1 MQARHDT
8 SDHGIGCTRRQFI
21 GMSALAGAGLL
32 TGCAANP
39 VTGQSQLMLVS
50 EGEEIQLDRENS
62 PHQFSADYGVTQDT
76 RLTAYMAE
84 TGKRLA
90 VITHRPQMPYR
101 FEVVNAVYINAYA
114 FPGGSIGVTRGIL
127 LKLGDEAELA
137 SLLGHEL
144 GHVNSRHTAQ
154 QMSKGTLTQAVI
166 GGLAIAAGTQGRLYG
181 DIAAQVG
188 MLGAGALLATYS
200 RANEREADALGLAYM
215 TRAGYGADGFIGL
228 MDMLNTMNTHKSN
241 AIELMFA
248 THPMSS
254 ERYETAVREVN
265 TQYAA
270 KKGLPRYRER
280 YMDNIAG
287 VRAQAPAIEAMQR
300 GDAAMAQNTLDVA
313 EKEYRSAL
321 KAAPED
327 YTALVVMAKNQIAQK
342 KFSEAAGYTRQAAA
356 VYPQEAQAHYLGGYA
371 AIQTKKYEDA
381 LASLTAYDKIFPGNP
396 QIQYLRG
403 RAYEGMGR
411 REAAA
416 KDFYGFL
423 QKVREGDEAQYAYRR
438 LVEWGYVKQ

>member
-1 MQARHDT
+1 MRARHVDGDLGLRY
-8 SDHGIGCTRRQFI
+8 SRRQFLEL
-21 GMSALAGAGLL
+21 SAVAGAGLL
-32 TGCAANP
+32 AGCAANP

-50 EGEEIQLDRENS
+50 EGQEIQLDRENS
-62 PHQFSADYGVTQDT
+62 PHQFSADYGVTQDA
-76 RLTAYMAE
+76 RLAAYMAE

-127 LKLGDEAELA
+127 LKLDDEAELA

-144 GHVNSRHTAQ
+144 GHVNARHTAQ

-241 AIELMFA
+241 AIELMFS

-254 ERYETAVREVN
+254 ERFETAVREVN
-265 TQYAA
+265 TRYAD
-270 KKGLPRYRER
+270 KKGLPRYKER

-287 VRAQAPAIEAMQR
+287 VRALAPAIEAMQR
-300 GDAAMAQNTLDVA
+300 GDAAMAKNAFDEA
-313 EKEYRSAL
+313 EKAYRSAL
-321 KAAPED
+321 TAAPED

-342 KFSEAAGYTRQAAA
+342 KFSEASVYTTQAAA

-371 AIQTKKYEDA
+371 AIQTKHYEEA
-381 LASLTAYDKIFPGNP
+381 LAALAAYDKIFPGNP
-396 QIQYLRG
+396 QIQFLSG

-411 REAAA
+411 REEAA
-416 KDFYGFL
+416 KAYYGFL
-423 QKVREGDEAQYAYRR
+423 QNVREGEQAQYAYRR